1 VMATINQPLD
11 QETAQL
17 IVEELDHK
25 VVMVS
30 SNAVEENL
38 SKDLKTTGEM
48 ISRAPVVTVM
58 GHVDHGKTSL
68 LDYIRK
74 AKVASGEAGGITQH
88 IGAYRVKTDHGEIT
102 FLDTPG
108 HAAFTAMRARG
119 AQCTDVI
126 ILVVAADDGVMPQTV
141 EAVQHARASGVPI
154 VVAVNKCDKEGAD
167 PDRVKNEL
175 AAKDVIPEEWGGDT
189 QFINVSAHTGDG
201 IEQLLEA
208 ISLQAE
214 LQELTAVIDSASK
227 GVVIEAR
234 IDKGRGVVATVLVQ
248 SGTLKTGDILL
259 AGQSYGRVRAMTNE
273 IGQQVKEAG
282 PSTPIE
288 ILGLDTPPNAG
299 DEFVIVPD
307 ERRARDVA
315 EYRSESE
322 RHDRLARQQIANLE
336 SMFVGMTAGEKKVLP
351 VVVKTDVRGSLEA
364 ILAALAEVGNDEV
377 QINVVS
383 SGVGGITGNDA
394 NLAMTSGAIVIG
406 FNVRADATARRTAE
420 AENIEI
426 RYYSVIY
433 QLLDDVKSAL
443 EGMLDPE
450 RVETIVG
457 IADVRDVFSSP
468 KFGQIAGCMVTEGTV
483 YRSKPIRVL
492 RENVVIYEG
501 ELESLR
507 RFKDDV
513 ADVRNGTECGIG
525 VKNYDV
531 KVGDQIEVF
540 EVTQVKRKL

>member
-1 VMATINQPLD
+1 
-11 QETAQL
+11 
-17 IVEELDHK
+17 
-25 VVMVS
+25 
-30 SNAVEENL
+30 
-38 SKDLKTTGEM
+38 
-48 ISRAPVVTVM
+48 M

-68 LDYIRK
+68 LDYIRQ
-74 AKVASGEAGGITQH
+74 AKVASAEAGGITQH

-126 ILVVAADDGVMPQTV
+126 ILVVAADDGVMPQTI
-141 EAVQHARASGVPI
+141 EAVQHARAAGVPI

-227 GVVIEAR
+227 GVVIESR

-273 IGQQVKEAG
+273 IGQKIKEAG

-336 SMFVGMTAGEKKVLP
+336 SMFVGMTAGAKKV
-351 VVVKTDVRGSLEA
+351 
-364 ILAALAEVGNDEV
+364 
-377 QINVVS
+377 
-383 SGVGGITGNDA
+383 
-394 NLAMTSGAIVIG
+394 
-406 FNVRADATARRTAE
+406 
-420 AENIEI
+420 
-426 RYYSVIY
+426 
-433 QLLDDVKSAL
+433 
-443 EGMLDPE
+443 
-450 RVETIVG
+450 
-457 IADVRDVFSSP
+457 
-468 KFGQIAGCMVTEGTV
+468 
-483 YRSKPIRVL
+483 
-492 RENVVIYEG
+492 
-501 ELESLR
+501 
-507 RFKDDV
+507 
-513 ADVRNGTECGIG
+513 
-525 VKNYDV
+525 
-531 KVGDQIEVF
+531 
-540 EVTQVKRKL
+540 